1 MAAALAIGTLVNAL
15 VLMAL
20 GGLTVYHF
28 VATEE
33 TVLEAPLTLAP
44 IEPTT
49 VRYNMKKAQDR
60 QKLSQLPRQQQ
71 IKARSVADIVTPELE
86 IDLDGGA
93 SPRVSV
99 STLVDVQTFGS
110 ASLGPALRMGVS
122 AVDFFGIKSKGER
135 VVIILDIAKSMLD
148 PKRGDIT
155 GFVRV
160 KERLGDIVS
169 QFNSATLFNVM
180 VFSEGLDVMSSNL
193 VIANSENKERA
204 KAFIDPYWK
213 AEGGRFA
220 PGAKKSVFLKNYT
233 PQYVDVIPLGGS
245 SRMDM
250 ALLAAFEQGADAI
263 FVITDGTPS
272 FTRSFDAEEQKVY
285 DARLAEYER
294 LKAETTP
301 EELAVYK
308 KAREK
313 ALAYNRSQREAN
325 AQDRE
330 SQGLDKAVTQ
340 GGVSTRTV
348 TAPWGAKPRS
358 SVTVLGNDEF
368 VGWAKL
374 WAIAHYGDAEKNLPA
389 INLIGYSIPD
399 SGTASRFLTKL
410 RDAFPKGQFEVFGEY
425 DS

>member
-1 MAAALAIGTLVNAL
+1 MVAALAIGALLNAFL
-15 VLMAL
+15 LITF
-20 GGLTVYHF
+20 GGLTVYHY

-33 TVLEAPLTLAP
+33 TVLEAPPQLAP
-44 IEPTT
+44 IEPTS
-49 VRYNMKKAQDR
+49 VRYKMKKAQDR
-60 QKLSQLPRQQQ
+60 EKLSQRPRQPQ
-71 IKARSVADIVTPELE
+71 IKARTVADITTPELDIE
-86 IDLDGGA
+86 LDGSA
-93 SPRVSV
+93 PRVSV

-110 ASLGPALRMGVS
+110 SASFGPALRMGVS
-122 AVDFFGIKSKGER
+122 AVDFFGIQSEGER

-148 PKRGDIT
+148 PKRGDIP

-160 KERLGDIVS
+160 KERLGDIVE

-180 VFSEGLDVMSSNL
+180 VFASGLDVMSNNL
-193 VIANSENKERA
+193 VIANAENKERA
-204 KAFIDPYWK
+204 RAFIDPYWK
-213 AEGGRFA
+213 AEGGRFV
-220 PGAKKSVFLKNYT
+220 PGAKKSPFLKNYA
-233 PQYVDVIPLGGS
+233 PKYVDVKPLGGS

-272 FTRSFDAEEQKVY
+272 FTRDFNAEEQKVY

-294 LKAETTP
+294 LKAETTA
-301 EELAVYK
+301 EELAAYE
-308 KAREK
+308 KAREA

-325 AQDRE
+325 AQERE
-330 SQGLDKAVTQ
+330 AQGLDKAVTQ

-348 TAPWGAKPRS
+348 DKPWGAKPRS

-374 WAIAHYGDAEKNLPA
+374 WATAHYGDAEKNLPA
-389 INLIGYSIPD
+389 INLIGYSIPE
-399 SGTASRFLTKL
+399 SGTAFSFLTKL